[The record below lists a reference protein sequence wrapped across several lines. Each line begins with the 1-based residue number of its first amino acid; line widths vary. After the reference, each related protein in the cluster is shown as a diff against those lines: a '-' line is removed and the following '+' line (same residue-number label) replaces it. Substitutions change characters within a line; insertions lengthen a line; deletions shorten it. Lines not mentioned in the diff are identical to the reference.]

1 MRGEHA
7 CGRPDKLTTAGCA
20 SGLRTICTINDPT
33 QAAEE
38 HGPSTTAAPVQLRR
52 DFCNVPNTNHQDL
65 WDRAD
70 PAWMG
75 KSVSYWAHAH
85 QKNDELNRE
94 ELQQRLGRFKK
105 ARAPMPP
112 LWAATHAPT
121 TLLRSTAA
129 SRRPWSAFADPILGL
144 RGGPRPMYP
153 DLADE
158 ASEELASE
166 ARISARRAVAF
177 DPAQYVLNCTGANAS
192 PTLARTRLTEVA
204 RSLGA
209 APAPA
214 QVVG

>member
-1 MRGEHA
+1 MLSEASTSDEAYRQEEKVILISDVSRA
-7 CGRPDKLTTAGCA
+7 FFEAPATRKIAVALPDEAL
-20 SGLRTICTINDPT
+20 
-33 QAAEE
+33 EE
-38 HGPSTTAAPVQLRR
+38 HEKGRNMVGSLKTSLYGTARSCSSAWVASRR
-52 DFCNVPNTNHQDL
+52 
-65 WDRAD
+65 
-70 PAWMG
+70 PARPC
-75 KSVSYWAHAH
+75 H
-85 QKNDELNRE
+85 
-94 ELQQRLGRFKK
+94 
-105 ARAPMPP
+105 

-144 RGGPRPMYP
+144 RGGPRSMYP

-158 ASEELASE
+158 ASEELASD